1 MKALLRK
8 VILLILLSL
17 MMIPLSSNA
26 SGETRK
32 KVGTVQEYTEAFPK
46 AAVFSGSFLS
56 AEASRVN
63 PGMYKEAD
71 YQKIKSRFL
80 QAVTA
85 YEDTV
90 ALEEFHLTSSQAFEI
105 YYRLYNETPHFFYLS
120 YSTSAL
126 ISEHNEVLQLNLD
139 YYYPKSMIPDMKRK
153 LEEKITLFLSDLD
166 ETWTDFEKA
175 LYVYD
180 KLILETSYTAGEKD
194 SLYTVYGV
202 FTENQAVCQGYASA
216 YTLIMRDYLGIET
229 HYIYSKEMNHAW
241 NLIRLNG
248 QYYHVDATWGDPQ
261 PDEPGRVNHRFFLL
275 SDDAM
280 RKTEPAHKNWNAPYL
295 STDTT
300 YDESS
305 YKAIQTGLI
314 PTDQAWIGIDGDG
327 ALYFYNFKRGVFR
340 YGNHLTRL
348 WSPIKD
354 ETVYY
359 TKNYSTLLKSQ
370 NTIYFHDHDSIYSM
384 DPITNKTLKIF
395 TKSPQD
401 GFIYGMSAKGSDLTY
416 YLKKE
421 LDQQEYLLKTLDL
434 RPFSFTMGIE
444 KQHSL
449 RLQWMSRS
457 LLIN

>member
-194 SLYTVYGV
+194 SLYTNVIKLRK
-202 FTENQAVCQGYASA
+202 SA
-216 YTLIMRDYLGIET
+216 YGNMR
-229 HYIYSKEMNHAW
+229 
-241 NLIRLNG
+241 
-248 QYYHVDATWGDPQ
+248 
-261 PDEPGRVNHRFFLL
+261 
-275 SDDAM
+275 
-280 RKTEPAHKNWNAPYL
+280 
-295 STDTT
+295 
-300 YDESS
+300 
-305 YKAIQTGLI
+305 
-314 PTDQAWIGIDGDG
+314 
-327 ALYFYNFKRGVFR
+327 
-340 YGNHLTRL
+340 
-348 WSPIKD
+348 
-354 ETVYY
+354 
-359 TKNYSTLLKSQ
+359 
-370 NTIYFHDHDSIYSM
+370 
-384 DPITNKTLKIF
+384 
-395 TKSPQD
+395 
-401 GFIYGMSAKGSDLTY
+401 
-416 YLKKE
+416 
-421 LDQQEYLLKTLDL
+421 
-434 RPFSFTMGIE
+434 
-444 KQHSL
+444 
-449 RLQWMSRS
+449 
-457 LLIN
+457 

>member
-1 MKALLRK
+1 MKVVLRK
-8 VILLILLSL
+8 VILLILLGL
-17 MMIPLSSNA
+17 LITPLSSN
-26 SGETRK
+26 TPRDTK
-32 KVGTVQEYTEAFPK
+32 KVKETVQEYTEASPN
-46 AAVFSGSFLS
+46 AAVSSGSFLS
-56 AEASRVN
+56 AEASR
-63 PGMYKEAD
+63 GTSEMYRESD
-71 YQKIKSRFL
+71 YKKIKTRFL
-80 QAVTA
+80 QAVAA

-90 ALEEFHLTSSQAFEI
+90 SLEEFHLTSSQAFEI

-126 ISEHNEVLQLNLD
+126 VSEDNEVLQLNLD
-139 YYYPKSMIPDMKRK
+139 YYYPKSMIPVMEKELK
-153 LEEKITLFLSDLD
+153 EKITLFLSDL
-166 ETWTDFEKA
+166 EESWTDFEKA

-180 KLILETSYTAGEKD
+180 KLILETSYTPGEKD
-194 SLYTVYGV
+194 SLYSVYGV
-202 FTENQAVCQGYASA
+202 FLENQAVCQGYASA

-314 PTDQAWIGIDGDG
+314 PTDQGWIGIDGDG

-457 LLIN
+457 LLPY

>member
-1 MKALLRK
+1 MKVVLHK
-8 VILLILLSL
+8 VILLILLGL
-17 MMIPLSSNA
+17 LITPLSS
-26 SGETRK
+26 TTPRDTK
-32 KVGTVQEYTEAFPK
+32 KVKETVQEYTEASPN
-46 AAVFSGSFLS
+46 AAIYFGSFLS
-56 AEASRVN
+56 AEATRGTS
-63 PGMYKEAD
+63 GMYRESD
-71 YQKIKSRFL
+71 YEKIKSRFL
-80 QAVTA
+80 QAVA
-85 YEDTV
+85 AFEDTV
-90 ALEEFHLTSSQAFEI
+90 SLEEFHLTSSQAFEI

-139 YYYPKSMIPDMKRK
+139 YYYPKSMIPDMKRE
-153 LEEKITLFLSDLD
+153 LEEKIALFLSGLD
-166 ETWTDFEKA
+166 ENWTDFEKA

-202 FTENQAVCQGYASA
+202 FLENQAVCQGYASA

-280 RKTEPAHKNWNAPYL
+280 RNIEPVHKNWTSPFPA
-295 STDTT
+295 TDTK

-314 PTDQAWIGIDGDG
+314 PTEQEWIGIDGEG
-327 ALYFYNFKRGVFR
+327 ALLYYNFERGVFR
-340 YGNHLTRL
+340 YGNRLTRL
-348 WSPIKD
+348 WSPIED
-354 ETVYY
+354 DTGYY
-359 TKNYSTLLKSQ
+359 AKNYSTILKAQ
-370 NTIYFHDHDSIYSM
+370 NIIYFHDHDSIYSM
-384 DPITNKTLKIF
+384 DPIRNKTIKIF
-395 TKSPQD
+395 TKSSQD
-401 GFIYGMSAKGSDLTY
+401 GFIYGMSVKGSDLTY

-421 LDQQEYLLKTLDL
+421 LEQEEYLLKTLDL
-434 RPFSFTMGIE
+434 RPFSFTIGIE

-449 RLQWMSRS
+449 RLQSTAIS
-457 LLIN
+457 LLIK

>member
-1 MKALLRK
+1 MKVVLRK
-8 VILLILLSL
+8 AILFILLGFMTL
-17 MMIPLSSNA
+17 PLSFNNPERPEKLMESDPA
-26 SGETRK
+26 
-32 KVGTVQEYTEAFPK
+32 YTEDISPEDI
-46 AAVFSGSFLS
+46 FSRHVLS
-56 AEASRVN
+56 AEASRRTSSSY
-63 PGMYKEAD
+63 GESE
-71 YQKIKSRFL
+71 YQKIKTRFL
-80 QAVTA
+80 QAVAA

-90 ALEEFHLTSSQAFEI
+90 SLEEFHLTSSQAFEI

-126 ISEHNEVLQLNLD
+126 ISEHNEVIQLNLD
-139 YYYPKSMIPDMKRK
+139 YYYPKSMIPAMEK
-153 LEEKITLFLSDLD
+153 EMAEKITLFLSDFK
-166 ETWTDFEKA
+166 ESWTDFEKA

-180 KLILETSYTAGEKD
+180 KLILETSYTPGEKD

-202 FTENQAVCQGYASA
+202 FLENQAVCQGYASA

-280 RKTEPAHKNWNAPYL
+280 KNLEPVHKNWTSPFPA
-295 STDTT
+295 TDTK

-314 PTDQAWIGIDGDG
+314 PTEQEWIGIDGDG
-327 ALYFYNFKRGVFR
+327 ALLYYNFERGVFR
-340 YGNHLTRL
+340 YGNRLTRL
-348 WSPIKD
+348 WSPIAD
-354 ETVYY
+354 VMGHYA
-359 TKNYSTLLKSQ
+359 KNYSTLLKAQ
-370 NTIYFHDHDSIYSM
+370 NIIYFHDHASIYSM
-384 DPITNKTLKIF
+384 DPLTNKTIKIF

-421 LDQQEYLLKTLDL
+421 LDQEEYLLKTLDL
-434 RPFSFTMGIE
+434 RPFSFTTGTE
-444 KQHSL
+444 KRYSL
-449 RLQWMSRS
+449 RLQWMARS